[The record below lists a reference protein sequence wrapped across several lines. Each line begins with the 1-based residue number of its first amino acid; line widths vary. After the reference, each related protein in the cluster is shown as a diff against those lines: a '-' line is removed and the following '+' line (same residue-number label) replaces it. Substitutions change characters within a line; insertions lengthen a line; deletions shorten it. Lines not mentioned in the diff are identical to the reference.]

1 MADKD
6 GIRTEDGQDGAENKR
21 TFSYMMDHP
30 DEVQGPAVST
40 QDQETLEEKEARE
53 RAEAETA
60 AAAAG
65 GPEGETPEAKAARE
79 AAEAEA
85 DKTKDWTVEDF
96 RKGYKEAETRMHT
109 ATGET
114 AKEKEAR
121 EAAEKRAEVAEAKLV
136 EQEVER
142 EKLAAEA
149 AKPKSMTEDEQDAIF
164 EKAASQLRDL
174 DIGDPDYLRD
184 YGRIMRKAVTAVSK
198 SQVSVDPDTT
208 ANEVATKAWEQF
220 QARQTAESV
229 KTAEERQR
237 EDEVRVESNA
247 RDLGIKT
254 GLDLGDPDSADSII
268 WDRMKTK
275 IPQEVFDKG
284 TLEAQVEWVAVE
296 VRKRTGKVVQQT
308 DAERKQVAEAQRR
321 NTVMGKGVNF
331 TPSKETPKKRTLS
344 EVMDQ
349 ISP

>member
-1 MADKD
+1 MADED
-6 GIRTEDGQDGAENKR
+6 GNRTAEDLDSTEDKG
-21 TFSYMMDHP
+21 TLSYRMNHP
-30 DEVQGPAVST
+30 DEVPDPAAFVG
-40 QDQETLEEKEARE
+40 DE
-53 RAEAETA
+53 
-60 AAAAG
+60 
-65 GPEGETPEAKAARE
+65 ETPEAKAARE
-79 AAEAEA
+79 LAEA
-85 DKTKDWTVEDF
+85 DAAAAAETETPEAKAARETAAAALKPKFATVEEYD
-96 RKGYKEAETRMHT
+96 KAYKEAETRMHT

-114 AKEKEAR
+114 AKEREAR
-121 EAAEKRAEVAEAKLV
+121 EAAEKRAEVAEAKLA